1 MTAVTHKL
9 RTGTLDPLATLTALS
24 WSPRSSRSCKRV
36 AKCAVQRRHCQAVRR
51 RSRSHTSHQI
61 PSSASEQVASI
72 GGGLPIGG
80 RVEVVGLVDGHEG
93 RARHFTGCLI
103 APAAQPQS
111 DPQAWYPQKQPGR
124 HALT

>member
-1 MTAVTHKL
+1 MQT
-9 RTGTLDPLATLTALS
+9 
-24 WSPRSSRSCKRV
+24 
-36 AKCAVQRRHCQAVRR
+36 RREVRR
-51 RSRSHTSHQI
+51 AASPLSGGPTSEPQPHQ
-61 PSSASEQVASI
+61 PPDSEQRERA
-72 GGGLPIGG
+72 GGQHRGGLPIGG